1 MKKILLVEDNNLI
14 LEMLSERL
22 HGQGY
27 VVVGAE
33 DGHAA
38 VERAKEEQP
47 DIILMDLALPGM
59 DGWTATQE
67 IRKMAET
74 RRIPIIALTAHT
86 TGEERDRSYA
96 VGCNDFEVKP
106 IQFERLMN
114 KIRQW
119 TGETVSKG

>member
-14 LEMLSERL
+14 LEMLAERL

-27 VVVGAE
+27 AVVGAE

-38 VERAKEEQP
+38 IAMAKEQQP
-47 DIILMDLALPGM
+47 DIILMDLALPEM
-59 DGWTATQE
+59 DGWTAAHE
-67 IRKMAET
+67 IRQMPET

-96 VGCNDFEVKP
+96 AGCDDFEVKP
-106 IQFERLMN
+106 IQFERLMK

-119 TGETVSKG
+119 TGESGPEN